1 MFSTGALVALSRRL
15 PRPRE
20 YSAFARLARCVCL
33 TRGDCRD
40 LGNAQHSLGWRVAY
54 YVQAVLRTKPSP
66 RDFVTRSWARSH
78 FAAFCKHACSS
89 GSMLTLPAR
98 KKSSRTLRARAV
110 SFITLCKLSLCN
122 FNQCGE
128 TFRIVDSH
136 LGKHLSVNLNLC

>member
-1 MFSTGALVALSRRL
+1 MFSTGVLVFLSRRL

-78 FAAFCKHACSS
+78 DYATITCRRCFAPSPHLVTSS
-89 GSMLTLPAR
+89 LGRGRVRISPLSASTLA
-98 KKSSRTLRARAV
+98 AAAQ
-110 SFITLCKLSLCN
+110 CSLCLHAKKAPAHYVREP
-122 FNQCGE
+122 FH
-128 TFRIVDSH
+128 S
-136 LGKHLSVNLNLC
+136 